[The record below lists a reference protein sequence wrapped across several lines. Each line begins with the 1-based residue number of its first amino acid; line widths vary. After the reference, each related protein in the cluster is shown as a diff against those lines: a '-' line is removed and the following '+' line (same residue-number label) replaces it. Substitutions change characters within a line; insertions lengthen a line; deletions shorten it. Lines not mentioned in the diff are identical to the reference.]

1 MITIKLIRRLN
12 AHKHSLPCQ
21 FTLMA
26 WLLLSLLTMRANGQ
40 QRTLIQRPG
49 PLSPAH
55 VLVVINEKSPDSKAI
70 GAYYVQKRHIP
81 RANVC
86 TLSCPT
92 VEECSKQ
99 EYDTQIEAPIIKFL
113 AGSVGSKTPPFAE
126 SLGQNIDFIVLTKGI
141 PIRMHENGWGTDS
154 LLATYGLPTRT
165 ERMVNPY
172 FNRSERFTFARYR
185 SRLVTRLDGYTR
197 ADCLKMVDNSLSA
210 KPLKG
215 PFLIHTGPG
224 HEEGGYKMVNDGMR
238 TADALLRAKGLQSIL
253 DKGDAFPGK
262 QKNLMGYFSWGS
274 NDAHFDKA
282 AYNSLGFAPG
292 GIAETAV
299 STSGRTFSNPAA
311 PGQSLIADLI
321 AQGVTGCKGYV
332 SEPYADAI
340 AHAGLL
346 FDRYTNG
353 FGLAESFYAATRY
366 LYWKDVIIGDPLCA
380 PYAAPRP
387 AL

>member
-1 MITIKLIRRLN
+1 MSTIKLVQSLN
-12 AHKHSLPCQ
+12 AL
-21 FTLMA
+21 TLIV
-26 WLLLSLLTMRANGQ
+26 WLLFSMAAMRANGQ
-40 QRTLIQRPG
+40 GTLIQRPG
-49 PLSPAH
+49 PVAASH
-55 VLVVINEKSPDSKAI
+55 VLVVVNSKSPDSLAI
-70 GAYYVQKRHIP
+70 GAYYVQKRHIS
-81 RANVC
+81 RANLC
-86 TLSCPT
+86 TITCPT
-92 VEECSKQ
+92 SEECTRP
-99 EYDTQIEAPIIKFL
+99 EFDTQIEYPIARFL
-113 AGSVGSKTPPFAE
+113 ARTIGGNTTTNQAFSE
-126 SLGQNIDFIVLTKGI
+126 SIDFIVLTKGI
-141 PIRMHENGWGTDS
+141 PIRIHEGGHSTDS
-154 LLATYGLPTRT
+154 ILASMGLPARG
-165 ERMVNPY
+165 ERLPNPY
-172 FNRSERFTFARYR
+172 FNKSERFTFAKFHY
-185 SRLVTRLDGYTR
+185 RLVNRLDGYTR
-197 ADCLKMVDNSLSA
+197 ADCLKLVDNSLAA

-238 TADALLRAKGLQSIL
+238 DADRALKAKGLQSIL
-253 DKGDAFPGK
+253 DTGDTFPGK

-274 NDAHFDKA
+274 NDAHYDKA

-292 GIAETAV
+292 GIAETGV

-353 FGLAESFYAATRY
+353 FCLSESFYAATRY
-366 LYWKDVIIGDPLCA
+366 LVWKDVIIGDPLCA
-380 PYAAPRP
+380 PYAAPKP

>member
-1 MITIKLIRRLN
+1 MRQSIQEKRCERG
-12 AHKHSLPCQ
+12 KGQ
-21 FTLMA
+21 
-26 WLLLSLLTMRANGQ
+26 WLHIAALLVFSIVTSRANGQ
-40 QRTLIQRPG
+40 QQQMTLIQRPG
-49 PLSPAH
+49 PVAASH
-55 VLVVINEKSPDSKAI
+55 VLVVVNSNSADSVAI

-81 RANVC
+81 RANLC
-86 TLSCPT
+86 TLACPT

-99 EYDTQIEAPIIKFL
+99 EYDTQIEAPILRFL
-113 AGSVGSKTPPFAE
+113 ARTIGSNTTTEQSF
-126 SLGQNIDFIVLTKGI
+126 SQSIDFIVLTKGI

-154 LLATYGLPTRT
+154 LLATCGLPTRT
-165 ERMVNPY
+165 QRMPNPF
-172 FNRSERFTFARYR
+172 FNKAERFTFAKFHY
-185 SRLVTRLDGYTR
+185 RLVTRLDGYTR
-197 ADCLKMVDNSLSA
+197 ADCLKMVDNALAA
-210 KPLKG
+210 KPVRG

-224 HEEGGYKMVNDGMR
+224 HEDGGYKMVNDGMR
-238 TADALLRAKGLQSIL
+238 DADRLLKAKGLQSTL
-253 DKGDAFPGK
+253 DTGDAFPGK

-292 GIAETAV
+292 GIAETGV
-299 STSGRTFSNPAA
+299 STSGRTFSNPNA

-353 FGLAESFYAATRY
+353 FCLAESFYAATRY
-366 LYWKDVIIGDPLCA
+366 LFWKDVILGDPLCA
-380 PYAAPRP
+380 PYAAPKP
-387 AL
+387 AS